1 MAFTEDVYKS
11 TQQVDSDAYEKQINR
26 LRKEQEAAR
35 KRYGSAD
42 VTPTSES
49 FGDTLKARATY
60 DQGEQQRR
68 EEAAKGKLDLAK
80 TVDTRQ
86 GNIADRV
93 RAALFTKQQ
102 TASDLAEAQRQ
113 QDIKQG
119 LTLEEQ
125 EQGFQTKLAEI
136 ELGRIKNAGERM
148 DAMQSAYDKGMLEL
162 ELLDISRNGML
173 ELSDIDRYFS
183 ILKND
188 IQNMMRDLDTNSK
201 FAIEDFKREMESK
214 SAGISAIIDGLTR
227 IAGAAV
233 TGGV

>member
-1 MAFTEDVYKS
+1 MAFVEDVYRS
-11 TQQVDSDAYEKQINR
+11 TRQADSDAYEKQINR

-68 EEAAKGKLDLAK
+68 EAAAKGKLDLAK
-80 TVDTRQ
+80 AVDTRQ
-86 GNIADRV
+86 ANISDRV
-93 RAALFTKQQ
+93 RAALFDKQQ
-102 TASDLAEAQRQ
+102 ISSDLAEAQRQ
-113 QDIKQG
+113 QDVKQD
-119 LTLEEQ
+119 LTLAEQ
-125 EQGFQTKLAEI
+125 NQAFRTKSAEI

-162 ELLDISRNGML
+162 DLLDIARNGML
-173 ELSDIDRYFS
+173 ELSDIERYFS

-188 IQNMMRDLDTNSK
+188 IQNQMRDLDVNSK
-201 FAIEDFKREMESK
+201 FDIEDFKKEMEAK
-214 SAGISAIIDGLTR
+214 SNAISSIIDGLTR
-227 IAGAAV
+227 IAGAEV
-233 TGGV
+233 TGGL